1 MFFRFVLIAVML
13 AMSACSSHSPSPGT
27 SANKVVAG
35 TYKVKRGDTLYSI
48 ASRHG
53 WSFKELARY
62 NGISAPYAVNV
73 GQTIRFGGSKTTTRT
88 TTTTTTRSTSSAS
101 KARPVA
107 PATKVTLRGWA
118 WPLQGTVIRRYSSA
132 DKLNKGIRIAA
143 TPGQPV
149 YASLGGKVAFA
160 TNIRGYGNLI
170 ILQHGT
176 SHASVYGHNSK
187 LLVKEGQTVS
197 KGQKIAEAG
206 DLDTDRV
213 QLYFEIRQSGKP
225 IDPLS
230 VLPAA
235 G

>member
-1 MFFRFVLIAVML
+1 MFFRIVLIACVL
-13 AMSACSSHSPSPGT
+13 AISACSSHSPDPGA
-27 SANKVVAG
+27 SASKVVSG
-35 TYKVKRGDTLYSI
+35 VYQVKRGDTLYSI
-48 ASRHG
+48 AARHG
-53 WSFKELARY
+53 WSFKELARL
-62 NGISAPYAVNV
+62 NRINPPYAVNV
-73 GQTIRFGGSKTTTRT
+73 GQTIRFGGGKAPSRT
-88 TTTTTTRSTSSAS
+88 ISTSAS
-101 KARPVA
+101 KSK
-107 PATKVTLRGWA
+107 PAAVTKVNLRGWD
-118 WPLQGTVIRRYSSA
+118 WPVKGTVIRRFSAA

-143 TPGQPV
+143 TEGQPV

-160 TNIRGYGNLI
+160 VNIRGYGNLI

-206 DLDTDRV
+206 SLDAERV
-213 QLYFEIRQSGKP
+213 QLYFEIRQNGKP

>member
-1 MFFRFVLIAVML
+1 MLFRLVLVAML
-13 AMSACSSHSPSPGT
+13 LAISACSSQPTGSGATTP
-27 SANKVVAG
+27 KVVSGA
-35 TYKVKRGDTLYSI
+35 YKVKRGDTLYSI

-53 WSFKELARY
+53 WNFKELARY
-62 NGISAPYAVNV
+62 NGIRAPYAVNV
-73 GQTIRFGGSKTTTRT
+73 GQTIRFGGSKATTRT
-88 TTTTTTRSTSSAS
+88 ATTTAS
-101 KARPVA
+101 KGKPVA
-107 PATKVTLRGWA
+107 PASNVTLRGWG
-118 WPLQGTVIRRYSSA
+118 WPLQGPVIGRYSAA
-132 DKLNKGIRIAA
+132 DKLSKGIRIAA
-143 TPGQPV
+143 RQGQPV
-149 YASLGGKVAFA
+149 FASLGGKVAFA

-206 DLDTDRV
+206 DLDADRV
-213 QLYFEIRQSGKP
+213 QLYFEIRQNGKP
-225 IDPLS
+225 VNPLS

>member
-1 MFFRFVLIAVML
+1 MFLRFVLIAVML
-13 AMSACSSHSPSPGT
+13 AISACSSHTPSPHV
-27 SANKVVAG
+27 SANKVMTG
-35 TYKVKRGDTLYSI
+35 SYKVKRGDTLYSI

-88 TTTTTTRSTSSAS
+88 TTTTAS
-101 KARPVA
+101 RGKPVA
-107 PATKVTLRGWA
+107 PATNVTLRGWA
-118 WPLQGTVIRRYSSA
+118 WPLQGTVIGRYSAA
-132 DKLNKGIRIAA
+132 DKLSKGIRIAA
-143 TPGQPV
+143 TQGQPV
-149 YASLGGKVAFA
+149 FASLGGKVAFA

-206 DLDTDRV
+206 DLDADRV
-213 QLYFEIRQSGKP
+213 QLYFEIRQNGKP
-225 IDPLS
+225 VNPLS
-230 VLPAA
+230 VLPAES
-235 G
+235 

>member
-1 MFFRFVLIAVML
+1 MFFRLILIAFVLAI
-13 AMSACSSHSPSPGT
+13 SACSSHSPSPGPA
-27 SANKVVAG
+27 ANKVVSG
-35 TYKVKRGDTLYSI
+35 VYKVKRGDTLYSI
-48 ASRHG
+48 ATRHG
-53 WSFKELARY
+53 WNFKALARY

-73 GQTIRFGGSKTTTRT
+73 GQTIRFGGSKASNRT
-88 TTTTTTRSTSSAS
+88 TTTTAS
-101 KARPVA
+101 KGKPVA
-107 PATKVTLRGWA
+107 PSTKVTLRGWA
-118 WPLQGTVIRRYSSA
+118 WPLEGAVIGRYSSA

-143 TPGQPV
+143 TRGQPV

-160 TNIRGYGNLI
+160 VNIRGYGNLI
-170 ILQHGT
+170 ILQHGP

-213 QLYFEIRQSGKP
+213 QLYFEIRQNGKP

-235 G
+235 S

>member
-1 MFFRFVLIAVML
+1 MI
-13 AMSACSSHSPSPGT
+13 G
-27 SANKVVAG
+27 
-35 TYKVKRGDTLYSI
+35 
-48 ASRHG
+48 
-53 WSFKELARY
+53 
-62 NGISAPYAVNV
+62 
-73 GQTIRFGGSKTTTRT
+73 
-88 TTTTTTRSTSSAS
+88 
-101 KARPVA
+101 
-107 PATKVTLRGWA
+107 
-118 WPLQGTVIRRYSSA
+118 RYSSA

-143 TPGQPV
+143 TRGQPV

-160 TNIRGYGNLI
+160 VNIRGYGNLI
-170 ILQHGT
+170 ILQHGP

-213 QLYFEIRQSGKP
+213 QLYFEIRQNGKP

-235 G
+235 S

>member
-1 MFFRFVLIAVML
+1 MASSGKGSGVFFRFIVIAVML
-13 AMSACSSHSPSPGT
+13 AISACSSHPPSPGP
-27 SANKVVAG
+27 SANKVASG

-53 WSFKELARY
+53 WEFKELARY
-62 NGISAPYAVNV
+62 NRISPPYAVNV
-73 GQTIRFGGSKTTTRT
+73 GQTIRFGAGTAPAKTAART
-88 TTTTTTRSTSSAS
+88 TSKPVST
-101 KARPVA
+101 
-107 PATKVTLRGWA
+107 TKVTLRGWD
-118 WPLQGTVIRRYSSA
+118 WPLKGGAVIGRYSAA
-132 DKLNKGIRIAA
+132 DKLSKGIRIAA
-143 TPGQPV
+143 TQGQPV

-206 DLDTDRV
+206 DLEADRP
-213 QLYFEIRQSGKP
+213 QLYFEIRQNGKP
-225 IDPLS
+225 VDPLS

>member
-1 MFFRFVLIAVML
+1 MFLRFVLIAVML
-13 AMSACSSHSPSPGT
+13 AISACSSHTPSPHV
-27 SANKVVAG
+27 SANKVMTG
-35 TYKVKRGDTLYSI
+35 SYKVKRGDTLYSI

-73 GQTIRFGGSKTTTRT
+73 GQTIRFGGSKATTRPT
-88 TTTTTTRSTSSAS
+88 TTTAS
-101 KARPVA
+101 KGKPVA
-107 PATKVTLRGWA
+107 PATNVTLRGWA
-118 WPLQGTVIRRYSSA
+118 WPLQGTVIGRYSAA
-132 DKLNKGIRIAA
+132 DKLSKGIRIAA

-149 YASLGGKVAFA
+149 FASLGGKVAFA

-206 DLDTDRV
+206 DLDADRV
-213 QLYFEIRQSGKP
+213 QLYFEIRQNGKP
-225 IDPLS
+225 VNPLS
-230 VLPAA
+230 VLPAES
-235 G
+235 

>member
-1 MFFRFVLIAVML
+1 ML
-13 AMSACSSHSPSPGT
+13 LAISACSSQPTGSGVAT
-27 SANKVVAG
+27 TKVAG
-35 TYKVKRGDTLYSI
+35 GVYKVKRGDTLYSI

-53 WSFKELARY
+53 WNFKELARY
-62 NGISAPYAVNV
+62 NGISPPYAVNV

-88 TTTTTTRSTSSAS
+88 TTTTAS
-101 KARPVA
+101 KGKPVA
-107 PATKVTLRGWA
+107 PATNVTLRGWA
-118 WPLQGTVIRRYSSA
+118 WPLQGAVIGRYSAA
-132 DKLNKGIRIAA
+132 DKLSKGIRIAA

-149 YASLGGKVAFA
+149 FASLGGKVAFA

-213 QLYFEIRQSGKP
+213 QLYFEIRQNGKP
-225 IDPLS
+225 VNPLS

-235 G
+235 S

>member
-1 MFFRFVLIAVML
+1 MFFRSVVIALML
-13 AMSACSSHSPSPGT
+13 AISACSSHSPSQGV

-53 WSFKELARY
+53 WSFKELARF
-62 NGISAPYAVNV
+62 NGINPPYAVNV
-73 GQTIRFGGSKTTTRT
+73 GQTIRFGGTKTATRT
-88 TTTTTTRSTSSAS
+88 ASKSTS

-118 WPLQGTVIRRYSSA
+118 WPVQGAVIGRYSAA
-132 DKLNKGIRIAA
+132 DKLSKGIRIAA
-143 TPGQPV
+143 TQGQPV
-149 YASLGGKVAFA
+149 FASLGGKVAFA

-206 DLDTDRV
+206 DLDTHRV
-213 QLYFEIRQSGKP
+213 QLYFEIRQNGKP

>member
-13 AMSACSSHSPSPGT
+13 AMSACSSHSPSPGS

-53 WSFKELARY
+53 WNFKELARY

-73 GQTIRFGGSKTTTRT
+73 GQTIRFGGSKSTTRT
-88 TTTTTTRSTSSAS
+88 TGTGS

-118 WPLQGTVIRRYSSA
+118 WPLQGTLIRRYSSA

-149 YASLGGKVAFA
+149 YASLAGKVAFA

-176 SHASVYGHNSK
+176 AHASVYGHNSK
-187 LLVKEGQTVS
+187 LLVKEGQSVS

-213 QLYFEIRQSGKP
+213 QLYFEIRQNGKP

-230 VLPAA
+230 VLP
-235 G
+235 

>member
-1 MFFRFVLIAVML
+1 M
-13 AMSACSSHSPSPGT
+13 
-27 SANKVVAG
+27 
-35 TYKVKRGDTLYSI
+35 
-48 ASRHG
+48 
-53 WSFKELARY
+53 
-62 NGISAPYAVNV
+62 
-73 GQTIRFGGSKTTTRT
+73 
-88 TTTTTTRSTSSAS
+88 
-101 KARPVA
+101 
-107 PATKVTLRGWA
+107 
-118 WPLQGTVIRRYSSA
+118 IRRYSSA

>member
-13 AMSACSSHSPSPGT
+13 AMSACSSHSPSPAA
-27 SANKVVAG
+27 SANKVAAG

-73 GQTIRFGGSKTTTRT
+73 GQTIRFGGAKTTTQTRT
-88 TTTTTTRSTSSAS
+88 STAS

-107 PATKVTLRGWA
+107 ATTKVTLSGWA
-118 WPLQGTVIRRYSSA
+118 WPIQGTVIRRFSAA

-143 TPGQPV
+143 TQGQPV
-149 YASLGGKVAFA
+149 FASLAGKVAFA
-160 TNIRGYGNLI
+160 VNIRGYGNLI

-213 QLYFEIRQSGKP
+213 QLYFEIRQNGKP

-230 VLPAA
+230 VLPAS
-235 G
+235 

>member
-1 MFFRFVLIAVML
+1 MFFRSVLIALML
-13 AMSACSSHSPSPGT
+13 AVSACSSHSPGT
-27 SANKVVAG
+27 GVSANKVVAG

-48 ASRHG
+48 ATRHG

-62 NGISAPYAVNV
+62 NGISPPYAVNV
-73 GQTIRFGGSKTTTRT
+73 GQTIRFGGSKATSRNRT
-88 TTTTTTRSTSSAS
+88 TTAS
-101 KARPVA
+101 KRKPVA

-118 WPLQGTVIRRYSSA
+118 WPVQGAVIGRYSAA
-132 DKLNKGIRIAA
+132 DKLSKGIRIAA
-143 TPGQPV
+143 TQGQPV
-149 YASLGGKVAFA
+149 FASLGGKVAFA

-170 ILQHGT
+170 ILQHCP

-206 DLDTDRV
+206 DLDADRV
-213 QLYFEIRQSGKP
+213 QLYFEIRQNGKP
-225 IDPLS
+225 LDPLS

-235 G
+235 S